1 MQLPNLSTRVIDDNG
16 LLNPEGHETAMRR
29 FIDDVVNDGNF
40 SILGDLVHPDYVYR
54 APGQELRG
62 PEELKGLFAA
72 YRTAFPDLHI
82 DIDDLVAADDRVVI
96 AFTLTGTHAGALMG
110 IDATGKKVT
119 ANGMVLS
126 RFEDGKIIEEWEI
139 LDQLSLFEQLG
150 VVSLPA

>member
-1 MQLPNLSTRVIDDNG
+1 MQLPNLSTPAVEANG
-16 LLNPEGHETAMRR
+16 LRIPEGHEAVMRR

-40 SILGDLVHPDYVYR
+40 SILGDLVHPDYIHR

-72 YRTAFPDLHI
+72 YRTAFPDLHVA
-82 DIDDLVAADDRVVI
+82 IDDLVAAGARVVI

-119 ANGMVLS
+119 TNGMVLS

>member
-1 MQLPNLSTRVIDDNG
+1 MQLPNLSTRLVDANG

-29 FIDDVVNDGNF
+29 FIDDVVNDGDF
-40 SILGDLVHPDYVYR
+40 SILGDLVHPNYVYR

-62 PEELKGLFAA
+62 SEELKGLFAA

-82 DIDDLVAADDRVVI
+82 DIDDLVTAGDRVVI
-96 AFTLTGTHAGALMG
+96 AFTLTGTQAGALMG

-119 ANGMVLS
+119 TNGMVLS

-150 VVSLPA
+150 AVSLPA